1 MIEKHSQTKYFI
13 LDPSAALP
21 AANSL
26 LYNATTGTPIL
37 PINAGVFYRPVSGS
51 GNHREINGVAT
62 SAMQFIYRRNTANDK
77 SPLYQRPW
85 EESGWINASCINGVI
100 IDQQVAR
107 FGSNDSHLVGD
118 PSVAANQITPADLF
132 TYQIQVSGHGDR
144 TDWYNGS
151 YNTPTTFGFY
161 TTPDFSLTAY
171 TTAQQR
177 DIIVAELALDF
188 NSKARQ
194 MSFVM
199 AIESAGTGVGTGAIL
214 VSDLGDGTVTVGT
227 VVTIGYDKSGNAH
240 TFTLTREMAESFA
253 DLDTRLTA
261 LGFATALMVPYVTLG
276 TTNGPGAVIAP
287 TAGTTNT
294 MDMLYFM
301 ALDEGQAYYDYRVNT
316 KRRIEVGLVSGFDN
330 VPQERISVGSEG
342 RGYGHS
348 LNIEYRKHNRYNEH
362 HSARMPHNSYH
373 IEFPNAFLED
383 AYYDLF
389 VIEHCDSRTA
399 TSGMPS
405 VNMATTIIAVVNT
418 TLGTSSADNP
428 YFTGTPFA
436 VTAAAQRA
444 YLVAQLNLFNTNN
457 NLNATV
463 SGAALA

>member
-13 LDPSAALP
+13 LSPTVATPVAGTP
-21 AANSL
+21 
-26 LYNATTGTPIL
+26 LYNGTTTVPNIL
-37 PINAGVFYRPVSGS
+37 VNSGGFYSPTVNS
-51 GNHREINGVAT
+51 GNHTEINANPG

-85 EESGWINASCINGVI
+85 EESGWINAFCVNGVNI
-100 IDQQVAR
+100 TNQAAAL
-107 FGSNDSHLVGD
+107 GSNDSHLVGN
-118 PSVAANQITPADLF
+118 PAVAANQITPADLF

-177 DIIVAELALDF
+177 DIIVQELVLDF
-188 NSKARQ
+188 NSKARM
-194 MSFVM
+194 MSF
-199 AIESAGTGVGTGAIL
+199 AICVQSAVGNTGGSIL
-214 VSDLGDGTVTVGT
+214 ISDLGDGTVAIGT
-227 VVTIGYDKSGNAH
+227 VVTIGYDKGGNAH
-240 TFTLTREMAESFA
+240 QFTLTREMAVSFA
-253 DLDTRLTA
+253 ALDVRLTA
-261 LGFATALMVPYVTLG
+261 LGFATARLKPYLTLG
-276 TTNGPGAVIAP
+276 TSNPPAGVPVT
-287 TAGTTNT
+287 GTTT
-294 MDMLYFM
+294 TCDMIYHM
-301 ALDEGQAYYDYRVNT
+301 ALDEGQAYYDYRTNT

-342 RGYGHS
+342 KGYGHQ
-348 LNIEYRKHNRYNEH
+348 LNIEYRKNNRYNEH
-362 HSARMPHNSYH
+362 HSARMPHNSYY

-383 AYYDLF
+383 ALYDYF

-418 TLGTSSADNP
+418 TAGGTTANNP
-428 YFTGTPFA
+428 YFGN

-444 YLVAQLNLFNTNN
+444 YLVAALNAFNTNN
-457 NLNATV
+457 SL
-463 SGAALA
+463 GLPALV